1 MFKII
6 YVVIMISSL
15 YRTIKND
22 NSNNSLQE
30 ISKLINI
37 EMISLR
43 ETIRKNEENYNFI
56 FNNLKK

>member
-1 MFKII
+1 
-6 YVVIMISSL
+6 MISSL